1 MILLSSI
8 LLIYVLIVLFSTG
21 IWIRMKAE
29 KYSVHKPWV
38 TAIVVVRNE
47 SENIKDLLNSL
58 KSQTY
63 PHLEVL
69 LVDDHSTDNTLALAE
84 EVAWKGLQ
92 ILPLP
97 QVSTAPKKEGISFAI
112 HKAKGEYIF
121 TTDGDCILPPQLI
134 ETYVNSIGN
143 KHFLSGPV
151 TFKKNNQIWNNI
163 QTVEFASLLG
173 SAAVAMDLGSPIMC
187 SAANLFYRKQTF
199 LEVGGYSDN
208 LNLASGDDEFL
219 MNKIHKSFPGS
230 TSFVKDANC
239 IVETEASPTLSA
251 FYRQRKRWAGKWN
264 QHLNSKLTAIFIFAV
279 NLATI
284 ILALQGEW
292 TPLIVRFLTEAVFL
306 SSVLIFLNRKKN
318 ILYIPITQCIYSLYV
333 VFFGIVSL
341 FPGTYRWKDRTLR

>member
-1 MILLSSI
+1 MILLSS
-8 LLIYVLIVLFSTG
+8 LLLLYALLVLVSTG
-21 IWIRMKAE
+21 IWLKMKSE
-29 KYSVHKPWV
+29 NNSSEKPWV

-47 SENIKDLLNSL
+47 AENIQNLLNSL
-58 KSQTY
+58 KTQSY
-63 PHLEVL
+63 PYLEVL
-69 LVDDHSTDNTLALAE
+69 LVDDHSTDHTLALANE
-84 EVAWKGLQ
+84 IAWEGLH
-92 ILPLP
+92 ILSLP
-97 QVSTAPKKEGISFAI
+97 QANSAPKKEGITFAI
-112 HKAKGEYIF
+112 QKAKGEYIF
-121 TTDGDCILPPQLI
+121 TTDGDCTLPPRLI
-134 ETYVNSIGN
+134 ETYVKFIGN

-151 TFKKNNQIWNNI
+151 TFKKSNQLWENI

-173 SAAVAMDLGSPIMC
+173 SAAAAMALGSPIMC

-230 TSFVKDANC
+230 TSFVKDTNC

-279 NLATI
+279 NLAT
-284 ILALQGEW
+284 LALFAQGIW
-292 TPLIVRFLTEAVFL
+292 MPIICRFIAEALFL
-306 SSVLIFLNRKKN
+306 SSVLIFLNRRKN
-318 ILYIPITQCIYSLYV
+318 LLFIPLTQCVYSLYV
-333 VFFGIVSL
+333 VFFGLVSL